1 MWCEN
6 NVEPWCEP
14 AGLQLK
20 DAGKLG
26 KETHENWFFLAVSWK
41 EVSVPWNLELAS
53 NKAMMVVLPL
63 GFRQF
68 I

>member
-26 KETHENWFFLAVSWK
+26 KETHGKLILPCSLLKGGICA
-41 EVSVPWNLELAS
+41 LESRA
-53 NKAMMVVLPL
+53 
-63 GFRQF
+63 GQ
-68 I
+68 